1 MAAEPLHALSFTTHA
16 LCGQSESSR
25 GRSLFEVE
33 VEVDLSKRLNQIS
46 PDEMDTEFV
55 CPSCQQPL
63 TEVRTSNGIFWSCE
77 KCGGCA
83 VGVELLRRTFTSESI
98 NPLWFHAL
106 RGEGQTGRNC
116 PACRN
121 PMTEVKLSGDAE
133 IKVDVCR
140 LCHFVWFDAT
150 EVENLV
156 PRSVSP
162 PKPELPQK
170 AREAIAL
177 AKVEQL
183 AEQARGTDFD
193 SSPPDES
200 WKTIAGFLGMPVEF
214 DAAPQDRH
222 PWTTW
227 ILCTAIIA
235 ASAFAFTRLHEI
247 VAQFGLIPAQATRL
261 HGLTFLTAFFLHAGP
276 VHLIGNMYFLFVF
289 GDDVENFLRPLRYLA
304 LIALA
309 AFIGDLA
316 HIAVDPHS
324 QIPSIGASGG
334 IAGVITFYA
343 LKFPHVRLRFLLRW
357 GFVWFRWIRLPAWF
371 VFILWILFQLIG
383 AWEQKA
389 GISSVSSFAHLGGAL
404 TGLVAWLRW
413 RGSGD

>member
-1 MAAEPLHALSFTTHA
+1 
-16 LCGQSESSR
+16 
-25 GRSLFEVE
+25 
-33 VEVDLSKRLNQIS
+33 
-46 PDEMDTEFV
+46 MDREFI
-55 CPSCQQPL
+55 CPSCQLPL
-63 TEVRTSNGIFWSCE
+63 TEVRTSHGIFWSCQ
-77 KCGGCA
+77 KCGGRT
-83 VGVELLRRTFTSESI
+83 VSVELLRRTFTPESI
-98 NPLWFHAL
+98 NPLWLHAL
-106 RGEGQTGRNC
+106 RGEGQSGRNC
-116 PACRN
+116 PVCRR
-121 PMTEVKLSGDAE
+121 PMTEVELSDQAE
-133 IKVDVCR
+133 VKVDVCR

-156 PRSVSP
+156 PRSVPP

-170 AREAIAL
+170 AREAIAM
-177 AKVEQL
+177 AKVQQL

-193 SSPPDES
+193 SSPPDEW
-200 WKTIAGFLGMPVEF
+200 WKEIAAFLGMPIEF
-214 DAAPQDRH
+214 DAVPQARK
-222 PWTTW
+222 PWVTW

-289 GDDVENFLRPLRYLA
+289 GDDVENFLKPLRYLA

-343 LKFPHVRLRFLLRW
+343 LKFPHVRLGFLLRW
-357 GFVWFRWIRLPAWF
+357 SFVWLRWIRLPAWF
-371 VFILWILFQLIG
+371 VFIFGIFFQLVG

-404 TGLVAWLRW
+404 TGLVAWLMW